1 MKDLLRLK
9 ISGGAGVTLNI
20 LKRGGVPF
28 YRAKCGKNCVSVSI
42 EKKYFKAAEKVLSDA
57 GRTFETEKRS
67 GLLYFFKRFPLRLG
81 VFLGLIAAIFAAQYY
96 SKHVFSLELYSTETD
111 VAEIAQ
117 VLSDAGVT
125 FPSRAEDIDEKAL
138 ELAILQNVK
147 GASHATVEVAGTR
160 LKVSVLSEFRHE
172 PIIDMTTPAP
182 IVATRDALITR
193 IVCTSGTA
201 LVKVGDI
208 VRAGEILIAPY
219 IVAGEELTVPTAA
232 HGEVYGEV
240 LRQKNVILP
249 LKTLKSV
256 RTGKCE
262 TYAKIRLGALES
274 NVPKPSFSEWESE
287 TKSVLIPSA
296 IPVFVDYV
304 TYYETVSEPSDAV
317 YSEGFTEEIATG
329 LAAFRAELPETS
341 VIVNSYTRIKRLDN
355 YTVLELYY
363 QTEEFVYESKD
374 G

>member
-20 LKRGGVPF
+20 LKREGIPF

-42 EKKYFKAAEKVLSDA
+42 EKKHFKAAEKVLSEA

-67 GLLYFFKRFPLRLG
+67 GLLYFFKRFPLRIG

-111 VAEIAQ
+111 IAEITA
-117 VLSDAGVT
+117 VLSDAGIT
-125 FPSRAEDIDEKAL
+125 FPARAEDIDEKAI
-138 ELAILQNVK
+138 ESAILNNVR
-147 GASHATVEVAGTR
+147 GASHATVAVDGTR
-160 LKVSVLSEFRHE
+160 LKINVLSEFRHE
-172 PIIDMTTPAP
+172 PIIDMTTPTP

-249 LKTLKSV
+249 HKTLKPV
-256 RTGKCE
+256 RTGKSE

-274 NVPKPSFSEWESE
+274 NLPNPSFSEWESE
-287 TKSVLIPSA
+287 TKSVLLSSA

-304 TYYETVSEPSDAV
+304 TYYETVNEPTDAV
-317 YSEGFTEEIATG
+317 YSEGFSEEIAEE
-329 LAAFRAELPETS
+329 LAAFEAELPETS

-363 QTEEFVYESKD
+363 QTEECVYESKD